1 MSSQGLIDLSKYV
14 SVRLGSLGSVIGQPS
29 LASHSS
35 TEDEVPSNL
44 SDSGASLWVGIVMQA
59 IGLSS
64 LLPSSIIWG
73 ETYMIMSSQIIAL
86 ICWGLSLAELVARPD
101 LFAILLSSPSTSG
114 LFQGGSAESF
124 GYNESRLLAVCVLVA
139 SLMCTGV
146 FLCVFFIARRQGN
159 RFKDPCPQA
168 SGYELAN
175 QDETIPAAGNPI
187 GDEEDGL
194 IEETLEDEDDFE
206 VSSNNVNEKERR
218 GLMRLRSSSGENE
231 LA

>member
-1 MSSQGLIDLSKYV
+1 M
-14 SVRLGSLGSVIGQPS
+14 
-29 LASHSS
+29 
-35 TEDEVPSNL
+35 
-44 SDSGASLWVGIVMQA
+44 
-59 IGLSS
+59 
-64 LLPSSIIWG
+64 
-73 ETYMIMSSQIIAL
+73 
-86 ICWGLSLAELVARPD
+86 
-101 LFAILLSSPSTSG
+101 
-114 LFQGGSAESF
+114 
-124 GYNESRLLAVCVLVA
+124 
-139 SLMCTGV
+139 

-175 QDETIPAAGNPI
+175 QDEIIPAAGNPN